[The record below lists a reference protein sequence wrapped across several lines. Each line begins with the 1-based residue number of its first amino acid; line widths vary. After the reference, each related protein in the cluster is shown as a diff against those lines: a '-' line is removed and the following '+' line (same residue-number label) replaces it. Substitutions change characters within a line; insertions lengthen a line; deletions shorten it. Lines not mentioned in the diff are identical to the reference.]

1 MQQEM
6 EVVRDSEEEEDPE
19 EIELA
24 SSMDTAHSGEPLHLR
39 LVLPLLLVVR
49 WVSNKHVRKMY
60 FS

>member
-6 EVVRDSEEEEDPE
+6 EVVGDSEEEEDPE

-24 SSMDTAHSGEPLHLR
+24 SSLDTAHSRGPLRLR

-49 WVSNKHVRKMY
+49 
-60 FS
+60 